1 MWREK
6 KEDGKLSRLC
16 LLKLHFHQQRP
27 KTLRWITQDFVG
39 SGGCSY
45 TQLHCG
51 TESPVVIVD
60 RGREPNHTKLLT
72 PSLLVRCAAQTDQ
85 KNKALKDDGKRPSA
99 PEQGGRRTV
108 EVEMDLVQDKLK
120 VIILL
125 DCSRGFHFYL
135 RAEGFNIRNLEQE
148 VVVKASPSD
157 SSVLYVAHLVAASAA
172 LKPSTL
178 K

>member
-1 MWREK
+1 MGRGQVPQNRE
-6 KEDGKLSRLC
+6 R
-16 LLKLHFHQQRP
+16 
-27 KTLRWITQDFVG
+27 
-39 SGGCSY
+39 
-45 TQLHCG
+45 
-51 TESPVVIVD
+51 
-60 RGREPNHTKLLT
+60 
-72 PSLLVRCAAQTDQ
+72 
-85 KNKALKDDGKRPSA
+85 
-99 PEQGGRRTV
+99 RRTV

-172 LKPSTL
+172 LKPSSL